1 MTGFQNLLVEVREDV
16 LWVRINRPHARNAL
30 SRETLG
36 EIGRVF
42 RAHAAAAIK
51 AAVITGEGSDAFA
64 AGGDLKELSLLRT
77 EEDVGAFFD
86 ESSRAVDEVRRFPLP
101 TVAALN
107 GMALGG
113 GAELAVAC
121 DFRVAVPTAS
131 LGFIQARLN
140 ISCGFGGGQDL
151 IRLLGPAA
159 GMAEG
164 LRAETLSAAQALERG
179 LVDQVASDGESLD
192 QCVLR
197 FLQPILRQKPQV
209 IRAYKA
215 FASAAR
221 QALDPAQRR
230 ALEREW
236 FVRTWTHDDH
246 WAAVDVITRKWQEK
260 SA

>member
-1 MTGFQNLLVEVREDV
+1 MTGYRNLLAEIREEV
-16 LWVRINRPHARNAL
+16 LWVTLDRPHARNAL
-30 SRETLG
+30 SRETLD
-36 EIGRVF
+36 EIGRAM
-42 RAHAAAAIK
+42 RTHADAAIK
-51 AAVITGEGSDAFA
+51 AAVITGTGSDAFA
-64 AGGDLKELSLLRT
+64 AGGDLKELATVRT
-77 EEDVGAFFD
+77 DEEAAAFFD
-86 ESSRAVDEVRRFPLP
+86 ESSRAIDEVRNFPMP

-121 DFRVAVPTAS
+121 DFRVAAPTAS

-140 ISCGFGGGQDL
+140 ISCGFGGGRDL
-151 IRLLGPAA
+151 IRLLGPAG

-164 LRAETLSAAQALERG
+164 LRAQTLSATQALERG
-179 LVDQVASDGESLD
+179 LVDQVAVDGESLH

-197 FLQPILRQKPQV
+197 FLQPILRQKLQV

-221 QALDPAQRR
+221 QGLDPVQSR

-236 FVRTWTHDDH
+236 FLRTWTHDDH
-246 WAAVDVITRKWQEK
+246 WAAVEVITRKWQEK